1 VSSSVVLAS
10 ECPPDDPG
18 FCSPTVLEFFPKPL
32 AEFTLLGIHFEITRI
47 TILMLIATVA
57 VGAFFVASV
66 RRPQMVP
73 EKLQWTGEAGYSFVR
88 DGIAR
93 EVIGREG
100 LRFAPYLAALFFFIL
115 ANNLMGIIPFGQI
128 APTAKFALPAL
139 LAVIT
144 YVMFNWVG
152 IRAQGVGPYF
162 KGIAFPAGV
171 PWPMYVLVTPIE
183 IASTLI
189 FRPLTLAIRLFANMF
204 AGHLLLVI
212 FGLGAVY
219 LLQVGNFS
227 VVFAPVS
234 FLMAIVMTFFELL
247 VQVLQAYVFTVLT
260 ATYLA
265 GALEEAH

>member
-1 VSSSVVLAS
+1 VSAIILAS

-18 FCSPTVLEFFPKPL
+18 FCSPTVNEFFPPAL
-32 AEFTLLGIHFEITRI
+32 TEFTLLGVHFEITRI
-47 TILMLIATVA
+47 TVIMWVATAA
-57 VGAFFVASV
+57 VMAFFVLSV
-66 RRPQMVP
+66 RRPEMVP
-73 EKLQWTGEAGYSFVR
+73 QKLQWMGEAAYSFVR

-100 LRFAPYLAALFFFIL
+100 LRFAPYLAAVFFFIL
-115 ANNLMGIIPFGQI
+115 ANNVMGIVPFAQI
-128 APTAKFALPAL
+128 SPNAKIALPAMLAGLTYL
-139 LAVIT
+139 L
-144 YVMFNWVG
+144 FNWVG
-152 IRAQGVGPYF
+152 IRSQGVGPYF
-162 KGIAFPAGV
+162 KGISFPPGV
-171 PWPMYVLVTPIE
+171 PKPMYVLITPIE

-212 FGLGAVY
+212 FALGTVY

-227 VVFAPVS
+227 VIFAPVS
-234 FLMAIVMTFFELL
+234 FVMAIVMTFFELL
-247 VQVLQAYVFTVLT
+247 VQILQAYVFTVLT

>member
-1 VSSSVVLAS
+1 VSTVVLAS

-18 FCSPTVLEFFPKPL
+18 FCSPTVLEFFPKPW
-32 AEFTLLGIHFEITRI
+32 AQFDIAGIHFAFTRI
-47 TILMLIATVA
+47 TVISWIATAAILV
-57 VGAFFVASV
+57 FFVLAV

-73 EKLQWTGEAGYSFVR
+73 AKLQWAGESAYSFVR

-93 EVIGREG
+93 EVIGKEG
-100 LRFAPYLAALFFFIL
+100 LRFAPYLAVLFFFIL
-115 ANNLMGIIPFGQI
+115 ANNVMGIVPLAQLS
-128 APTAKFALPAL
+128 PNAKIALPAL
-139 LAVIT
+139 LAGIT
-144 YVMFNWVG
+144 YLMFNWVG
-152 IRAQGVGPYF
+152 IRTQGVAQYF
-162 KGIAFPAGV
+162 KGIALPPGV
-171 PWPMYVLVTPIE
+171 PKPMYVLITPIE

-212 FGLGAVY
+212 FALGTVY

-234 FLMAIVMTFFELL
+234 FVMAIIMTFFELL